1 MHVLLVQNKFLHVN
15 HLMVGHVME
24 DFDGVRWNVRRAIS
38 ITHMQSVAISCNHL
52 FIERMSGHCIG

>member
-1 MHVLLVQNKFLHVN
+1 
-15 HLMVGHVME
+15 ME
-24 DFDGVRWNVRRAIS
+24 RDAVKAGARWGEMGQDGAGWNVRTAIS